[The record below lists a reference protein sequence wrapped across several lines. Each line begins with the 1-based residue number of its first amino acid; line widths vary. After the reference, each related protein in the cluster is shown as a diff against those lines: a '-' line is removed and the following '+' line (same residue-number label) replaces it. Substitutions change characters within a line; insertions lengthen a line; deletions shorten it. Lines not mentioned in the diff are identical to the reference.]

1 MANQARTRILI
12 NKQRFS
18 RNFHRFFRGRDSM
31 KENRRI
37 AAFRCIGILTLGY
50 FSSVPDLL
58 VPDLLCPG
66 FAPDLLRG
74 SDGICVAMAALRGLG
89 LVDHLSLVAAPSS
102 SLRSRVAF
110 PMVVTSSVPKLL
122 CPETPVP
129 KLLRSYVPFA
139 RLTPIANA
147 LNGC

>member
-1 MANQARTRILI
+1 MTAVCPTKVFAVPASNPSRYNDKMKTCHPRAMANQARTRILI

-58 VPDLLCPG
+58 DLLVPDLL
-66 FAPDLLRG
+66 PDLLK
-74 SDGICVAMAALRGLG
+74 
-89 LVDHLSLVAAPSS
+89 PSAVS
-102 SLRSRVAF
+102 PSQSNIWDNTVEATNE
-110 PMVVTSSVPKLL
+110 PAQYP
-122 CPETPVP
+122 
-129 KLLRSYVPFA
+129 Y
-139 RLTPIANA
+139 
-147 LNGC
+147 